1 MLTSEQQTVL
11 DKLMSFIHSKRS
23 GEITVGG
30 YAGTGKTYLITQL
43 RKKIREV
50 MPSLLVAF
58 VTFTGKASFV
68 LRSKLIEE
76 NSIFKNDNISTIH
89 SLIYR
94 PEYEYDYDLKKKVI
108 TGWNKIN
115 NIDYDV
121 IIIDEA
127 SMVSEYIW
135 EDLKSYDVPIIAVGD
150 HGQLPPVGSEFHL
163 MNKPDL
169 VLNTIHRQAEKS
181 PIIKLSMIVRD
192 KGYIPTGVFSNNV
205 FKLPWDHPNCKG
217 IWDKVQ
223 FDKSVIILCG
233 FNKTRVTLNNMIRA
247 RLNFSDS
254 TPYPK
259 ERLICLKNNRSTKIS
274 NGQIGTVVWLMP
286 QSKELFRVT
295 LELDNTESLYE
306 NLVYNDCFGKESYDT
321 MYDKKQKIKNK
332 LTTDYFDFG
341 YAISVHKSQ
350 GSEWD
355 KVVLF
360 EQRSQYWDDEY
371 YKRWLYTG
379 ITRARERLFVI
390 SNFY

>member
-1 MLTSEQQTVL
+1 MLTNEQQIVL
-11 DKLMSFIHSKRS
+11 DRLMSFIQSRRS
-23 GEITVGG
+23 GEVTVGG

-43 RKKIREV
+43 RKKIRD
-50 MPSLLVAF
+50 MFPSFHIAF

-68 LRSKLIEE
+68 LKSKLVEE
-76 NSIFKNDNISTIH
+76 DSIFKNDNISTIH

-108 TGWNKIN
+108 IGWNKVN
-115 NIDYDV
+115 NIDYDI

-163 MNKPDL
+163 MSKPNL

-205 FKLPWDHPNCKG
+205 FKLPWNHHATKK
-217 IWDKVQ
+217 IWDKIQ
-223 FDKSVIILCG
+223 FDQSMIVLCG
-233 FNKTRVTLNNMIRA
+233 FNKTRVTLNNMIRT
-247 RLNFSDS
+247 RLNFKGNI
-254 TPYPK
+254 PYPR
-259 ERLICLKNNRSTKIS
+259 ERLICLKNNGTTKIS
-274 NGQIGTVVWLMP
+274 NGQIGTVVWLMA
-286 QSKELFRVT
+286 QSEELYRIT
-295 LELDNTESLYE
+295 LQLDSIESLYE
-306 NLVYNDCFGKESYDT
+306 NLVKSDCFGKEVYDT
-321 MYDKKQKIKNK
+321 MYDKDQNSKGK
-332 LTTDYFDFG
+332 LRSDFFDFG

-379 ITRARERLFVI
+379 ITRAREKLFVI
-390 SNFY
+390 SNFF